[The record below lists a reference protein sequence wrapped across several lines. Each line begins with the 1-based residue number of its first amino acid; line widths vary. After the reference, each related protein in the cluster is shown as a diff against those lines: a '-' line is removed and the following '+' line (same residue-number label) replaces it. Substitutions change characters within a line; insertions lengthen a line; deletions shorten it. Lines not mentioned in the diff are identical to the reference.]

1 MSIIRFQPNTP
12 VRLWLTRTD
21 SAAAPSQFP
30 DAGTQ
35 FQWKAKNAKDEP
47 LTFYANN
54 ALNQKL
60 IELINRTQNILAHEI
75 EIVKRT
81 FANKSEWVVQ
91 IMTSSTPAGEAA
103 APEMSANTA
112 PANGESDNEKTPG
125 VQRMV
130 RLWMQCYL
138 EMVNANHSL
147 NGHGLKGEELRQ
159 AATTVFISCTSK
171 GFIANPDRIR
181 LLLDELKQREPG
193 KPVITHKK
201 IQEEFKEL
209 MQTVTSDEP
218 KSKDEPPARELTY
231 EPEIGEPKPLEPQS
245 KTPPPQAVNGRVK
258 LSATKVQSLL
268 AAAAS
273 KSISPETLIAE
284 LRAKLNMPKL
294 KALEEL
300 PDQFFGQACTALNRI
315 KIE

>member
-21 SAAAPSQFP
+21 NTAAPSQFP

-47 LTFYANN
+47 LTFYANH

-159 AATTVFISCTSK
+159 AATTIFISCTSK

-181 LLLDELKQREPG
+181 LLLDELKQREPD
-193 KPVITHKK
+193 KPVITHNQ

-209 MQTVTSDEP
+209 MQTVTSE
-218 KSKDEPPARELTY
+218 KELTY
-231 EPEIGEPKPLEPQS
+231 EPTNEHEPPAELPLQESTAPA
-245 KTPPPQAVNGRVK
+245 KNVATNGFPK
-258 LSATKVQSLL
+258 LSETKVLSLI
-268 AAAAS
+268 AAATS
-273 KSISPETLIAE
+273 KHVNLETLISA
-284 LRAKLNMPKL
+284 LRESLKMPQLTKLQEIPEKL
-294 KALEEL
+294 
-300 PDQFFGQACTALNRI
+300 FGQACTTLNRI

>member
-21 SAAAPSQFP
+21 GAAAPSQFP

-60 IELINRTQNILAHEI
+60 LELINRTQNILAHEI

-91 IMTSSTPAGEAA
+91 IITSSTPAGEAA

-112 PANGESDNEKTPG
+112 PANGESENEKTPG

-193 KPVITHKK
+193 KPVITHKQ

-209 MQTVTSDEP
+209 MQTVTSE
-218 KSKDEPPARELTY
+218 KELTY
-231 EPEIGEPKPLEPQS
+231 EPTDEHEPPAELPLQESTAPA
-245 KTPPPQAVNGRVK
+245 KNVATNGFPK
-258 LSATKVQSLL
+258 LSPTKVQSLI

-273 KSISPETLIAE
+273 KNISPETLIAG
-284 LRAKLNMPKL
+284 LRAKLSIPNLTKL
-294 KALEEL
+294 EDL
-300 PDQFFGQACTALNRI
+300 PDKFFSQACTTLNRI